1 MHTLRLTR
9 AALAS
14 GATVTA
20 LLALLP
26 ATGDAALFTFGSAL
40 TAPANVAE
48 ARQADTA
55 YWQTTLTGGR
65 SPRSPATGQVK
76 SFKVKGIALS
86 TPRAGVP
93 GGETLFHLQALRK
106 RANGTYKVLRTSQ
119 GFKLPHRGT
128 DPQRI
133 TTYRPTNFC
142 IAKGDVLA
150 LNTVGGWD
158 GIANGAGPY
167 PMGTPLQIFARVPG
181 ALVSE
186 FMGAG
191 KTNNGAILRPRTSR
205 GRDHELLMQETV
217 GTGRNGTG
225 LCPGGTGR

>member
-1 MHTLRLTR
+1 MTLPFSRLSLVAAG
-9 AALAS
+9 AALA
-14 GATVTA
+14 TA
-20 LLALLP
+20 LAAP
-26 ATGDAALFTFGSAL
+26 AAQAEMFAFGSDL
-40 TAPANVAE
+40 TAPANVTE

-55 YWQTTLTGGR
+55 YWQTTLPGSR
-65 SPRSPATGQVK
+65 PRSPATGQVK
-76 SFKVKGIALS
+76 SVRIKGIALS
-86 TPRAGVP
+86 TPKAGVR
-93 GGETLFHLQALRK
+93 GGETLFHVQVLR
-106 RANGTYKVLRTSQ
+106 RRSNGSYKVLRTSQ
-119 GFKLPHRGT
+119 GFNLPRKGT

-133 TTYRPTNFC
+133 GTYRPTNLC

-150 LNTVGGWD
+150 FNTVGGWD
-158 GIANGAGPY
+158 GIAAGNGPY

-191 KTNNGAILRPRTSR
+191 RTNNGDILRPRTSR
-205 GRDHELLMQETV
+205 GRNHELLMQQTV